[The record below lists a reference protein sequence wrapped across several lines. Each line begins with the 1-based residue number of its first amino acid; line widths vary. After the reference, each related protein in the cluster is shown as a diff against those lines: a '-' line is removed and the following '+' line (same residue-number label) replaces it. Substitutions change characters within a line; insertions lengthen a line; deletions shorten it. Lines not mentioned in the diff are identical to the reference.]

1 MREDVEEIFDQ
12 VNADLELDEDQQEF
26 FNLVKARVLRKLE
39 IFED

>member
-1 MREDVEEIFDQ
+1 MKDDVEEIFDQ
-12 VNADLELDEDQQEF
+12 VNEDLELDEDQQEL